1 MFLKKKYISRSTKNP
16 NIFENRK
23 KILNSNN
30 PNLIY
35 LLNKRFNW
43 MIEYIKNKKVIIE
56 LGSGNGCLKRIL
68 NQKNILLTDIVKYP
82 WIDKKLDMLKINL
95 DKKYI
100 NKVDVFIINHSLHH
114 CANPANC
121 LHRISKYLKK
131 GGVMLI
137 NEPETSFMLKLFQI
151 ILDDESWSLTDN
163 VFLKNKNLFN
173 PKNPWISNTAVAQL
187 LFKNKQK
194 FERNFPQYLIEKN
207 NVSEFFIFLNSGGV
221 NSDFFN
227 IKLNNFFLN
236 IVDIIDKILIFLF
249 PGVFAVL
256 TRTTVQ
262 ISTGKPFGGRRP
274 FVCVNFF
281 RRLN

>member
-1 MFLKKKYISRSTKNP
+1 MFFKKKYISRSTKNP

-121 LHRISKYLKK
+121 LHKISKYLKK

-163 VFLKNKNLFN
+163 VFIKNKNLFN

-249 PGVFAVL
+249 PGVFALNRTVVL
-256 TRTTVQ
+256 RK
-262 ISTGKPFGGRRP
+262 IKKG
-274 FVCVNFF
+274 
-281 RRLN
+281 

>member
-1 MFLKKKYISRSTKNP
+1 MFFKKKYISRSTKNP

-35 LLNKRFNW
+35 LLKKRFSW

-163 VFLKNKNLFN
+163 VFIKNKNLFN

-227 IKLNNFFLN
+227 IKLNNFFLS

-249 PGVFAVL
+249 PGVFALNRTVVL
-256 TRTTVQ
+256 RK
-262 ISTGKPFGGRRP
+262 IKKG
-274 FVCVNFF
+274 
-281 RRLN
+281 

>member
-1 MFLKKKYISRSTKNP
+1 MFLKKKYISRSIKNP
-16 NIFENRK
+16 NIFDNRK

-35 LLNKRFNW
+35 LLKKRFSW

-163 VFLKNKNLFN
+163 VFIKNKNLFN

-249 PGVFAVL
+249 PSVFALNRTVVL
-256 TRTTVQ
+256 RK
-262 ISTGKPFGGRRP
+262 IKKG
-274 FVCVNFF
+274 
-281 RRLN
+281 